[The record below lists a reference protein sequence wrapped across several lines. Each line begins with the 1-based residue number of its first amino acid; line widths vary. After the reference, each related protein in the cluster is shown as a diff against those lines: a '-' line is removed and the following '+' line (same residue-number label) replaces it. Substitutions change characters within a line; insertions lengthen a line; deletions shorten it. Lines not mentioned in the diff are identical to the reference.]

1 MNKLDRICYQRLQA
15 EDFAKQ
21 QSLWAK
27 LKLGILILAVLA
39 VMVGVTW

>member
-27 LKLGILILAVLA
+27 LKQRIKNLTVA
-39 VMVGVTW
+39 